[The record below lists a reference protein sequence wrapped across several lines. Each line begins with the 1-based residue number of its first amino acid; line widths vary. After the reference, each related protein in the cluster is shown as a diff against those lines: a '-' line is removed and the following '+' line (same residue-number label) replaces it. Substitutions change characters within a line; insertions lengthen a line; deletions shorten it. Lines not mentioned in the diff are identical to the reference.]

1 MSLAVPNQLNYQ
13 EGVLP
18 VAIES
23 RSNKRIFEPVNGT
36 TFAPDSNNVIR
47 FNINSDNL
55 WDMSHS
61 YLQVKLTNL
70 TTNNTASRARVA
82 LDTGIPWCNR
92 MQIMS
97 GGQELENIDSYNRLH
112 AMLMSV
118 QGNPEQAGELAL
130 TTKQNFPLVDASTDA
145 AAHVVATADAAHT
158 TRAESQ
164 TVVDAVLANCN
175 TRMDTLAE
183 NSVNK
188 HSHPKNSSQRLTTNA
203 GTAGNGL
210 VEATSTFTYN
220 INLISAIL
228 NTSKYFPLIFS
239 NLGLDVLLYLEPAV
253 NIGVYSDSDTP
264 TSTPHYEISNC
275 KWHCHLVDVD
285 RTFYDKLR
293 SSMMSSGGVLT
304 FSGTTYKHYLEQDD
318 NGTSHSLSIP
328 TRVKSLNSL
337 WIRPQRADLNN
348 KQKFYC
354 LSVGEGCNMTEYLFR
369 IGSMQY
375 PQQSI
380 KVNANNKGE
389 LYSEIRKCVGVLGNY
404 AHSSWINDITLNLG
418 PTTSD
423 NDLTDYANTKSD
435 VPLATQ
441 DGSSGTY
448 RSFFVAPY
456 GFEGFAKTAAEST
469 KIFPAPV
476 EEAKPLLV
484 AAAA

>member
-1 MSLAVPNQLNYQ
+1 
-13 EGVLP
+13 
-18 VAIES
+18 
-23 RSNKRIFEPVNGT
+23 
-36 TFAPDSNNVIR
+36 
-47 FNINSDNL
+47 
-55 WDMSHS
+55 
-61 YLQVKLTNL
+61 
-70 TTNNTASRARVA
+70 
-82 LDTGIPWCNR
+82 
-92 MQIMS
+92 
-97 GGQELENIDSYNRLH
+97 
-112 AMLMSV
+112 MSV
-118 QGNPEQAGELAL
+118 QGNPQQAGELAL
-130 TTKQNFPLVDASTDA
+130 TTKQNNPQVDASTDA
-145 AAHVVATADAAHT
+145 VVLTNAERDAGALQATNTGDRAAEIRAIIKTNVDLGIAKLN
-158 TRAESQ
+158 TRA
-164 TVVDAVLANCN
+164 
-175 TRMDTLAE
+175 DTLAE

-253 NIGVYSDSDTP
+253 NIGVFSDSDTP

-369 IGSMQY
+369 IGAMQY

-389 LYSEIRKCVGVLGNY
+389 LFSEIRKCVGVLGNY